1 MRTNPT
7 QTLEHIVGLC
17 GVSLGGKPQLSLSKQ
32 PSALEISYSDWAQL
46 RHYGDLSRLDSSYW
60 GSLKHLQ
67 MSAESAGGWPAPG
80 YSTWVPLSLPLLALH
95 QASPGSFLE
104 GIRAQPRA
112 EHAQTLSLCTGSF
125 YHFQSMKTSQ
135 SEGGGMENLGVF
147 LSLL

>member
-32 PSALEISYSDWAQL
+32 PSALKISYSDWAHL

-135 SEGGGMENLGVF
+135 SEGGGVENLGVF